1 MPKKAHR
8 PESDPS
14 KYEGKAYLTYEEAAD
29 YLGIRRSSLYTML
42 VELGIKTHKFKFDRR
57 YYIALEDVKRVKE
70 IRDKP
75 WLAGEDPEASQASE
89 AA

>member
-8 PESDPS
+8 PASDPNT
-14 KYEGKAYLTYEEAAD
+14 YEGKAYLTYEEAAA
-29 YLGIRRSSLYTML
+29 YLGIRRSTLYTML
-42 VELGIKTHKFKFDRR
+42 VELGIKTHKFKFDRHR
-57 YYIALEDVKRVKE
+57 YIALDDVKRVKE

-75 WLAGEDPEASQASE
+75 WLAGEDPEASQAPE

>member
-1 MPKKAHR
+1 MPNTPRR
-8 PESDPS
+8 PGSDPN

-70 IRDKP
+70 IREKP
-75 WLAGEDPEASQASE
+75 WLAGEDPEAGQAHE